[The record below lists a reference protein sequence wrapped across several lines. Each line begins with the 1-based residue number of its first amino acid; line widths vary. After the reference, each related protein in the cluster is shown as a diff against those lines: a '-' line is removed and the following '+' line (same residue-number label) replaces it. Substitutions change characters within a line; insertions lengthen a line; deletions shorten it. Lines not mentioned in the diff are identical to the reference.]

1 MVAEFNLRSHF
12 CQHLMATNMHF
23 GATKQIFQHAEE
35 LRKRMTEAEK
45 IVWEKVCKNQLGV
58 KVRRQHPIWKFIADF
73 YCHELKLIIEIDG
86 GIHLAAE
93 NKKYDVGRDITLREL
108 GIQIIRF
115 TNDQVIGETDNVID
129 QIKRT
134 IETLKLKHLHKS
146 NQNSGVG

>member
-1 MVAEFNLRSHF
+1 
-12 CQHLMATNMHF
+12 MATNMHF
-23 GATKQIFQHAEE
+23 GATKQIFQYAEI
-35 LRKRMTEAEK
+35 LRKRMTEAET
-45 IVWEKVCKNQLGV
+45 ILWERVCKNQLGV

-93 NKKYDVGRDITLREL
+93 NKEYDIGRDIAL
-108 GIQIIRF
+108 GEFGIHIIRF

-134 IETLKLKHLHKS
+134 IETLKLKYHHKS